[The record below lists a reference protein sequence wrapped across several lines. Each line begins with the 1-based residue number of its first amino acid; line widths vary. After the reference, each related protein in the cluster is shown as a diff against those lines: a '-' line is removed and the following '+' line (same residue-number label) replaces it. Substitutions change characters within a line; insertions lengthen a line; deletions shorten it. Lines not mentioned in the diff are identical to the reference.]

1 MENTPVRSKQH
12 GISEAYGVRSTVQFL
27 LVIMMGG
34 LLGSCNTSP
43 TGTIKE
49 NLPPRTSLTVDAIDI
64 DEDNRLSSSVA
75 ISWWG
80 DDPDGYIVG
89 YEVAIQDTTAAD
101 AWIFTT
107 RTDSTFVLPISEGN
121 ETEDVLFAVRAVDND
136 QQRDPNPA
144 TLVFPIKNTP
154 PITELNPLELPPD
167 TTYSVVS
174 FGWSFDDPD
183 GAATLLR
190 TEITFNDSTSG
201 WIPIPLDEE
210 GQQEVFITL
219 VSDNDP
225 VNPRSELFLGR
236 TLRETGIIIETLNSD
251 ANNKLFVR
259 TLDKALAISEMQS
272 VSWYMKSRKS
282 NILMLNDDAS
292 GSSAENLALY
302 LEQFIQ
308 LGFDVDVIN
317 ISDGTGLEG
326 GVVPISEAFPRV
338 IDPTVNLMMA
348 QWDHIF
354 WFSSSLSRNIN
365 YAQEILDRFFAR
377 GGTML
382 ATIPV
387 TKIDE
392 ESPLFN
398 FIPLQNYMPLNP
410 SAGETSFLLLNNSDV
425 TPVEGSGIELTMRYN
440 GGNNPNI
447 IPFEA
452 VSAAQELFEGNFR
465 KRFITGFTVP
475 FEGPSV
481 VAAEN
486 PEGNLIYFGIPLADL
501 NGSGNLNELMEE
513 LLIGRLEF
521 ASP

>member
-1 MENTPVRSKQH
+1 MEHLPAGKGRLATLFTLFVA
-12 GISEAYGVRSTVQFL
+12 GF
-27 LVIMMGG
+27 MGA
-34 LLGSCNTSP
+34 CNTSP
-43 TGTIKE
+43 TGTINE
-49 NLPPRTSLTVDAIDI
+49 NLPPRTSLTVEAIDI
-64 DEDNRLSSSVA
+64 DENNRLSSSVA

-89 YEVAIQDTTAAD
+89 YEVAIGDTTANA
-101 AWIFTT
+101 AWIFTN
-107 RTDSTFVLPISEGN
+107 RTDSVFVLPISEGN
-121 ETEDVLFAVRAVDND
+121 ETEDVLFAVRAVDNN
-136 QQRDPNPA
+136 QQRDPSPA
-144 TLVFPIKNTP
+144 TLIFPIKNTP
-154 PITELNPLELPPD
+154 PTTELNPLELPPD

-174 FGWSFDDPD
+174 FGWAFDDPD
-183 GAATLLR
+183 GASTLLR

-201 WIPIPLDEE
+201 WIPIPLDEP

-225 VNPRSELFLGR
+225 INPTAELFLGR
-236 TLRETGIIIETLNSD
+236 TLRETGITISTLSNN
-251 ANNKLFVR
+251 ATNKLFVR
-259 TLDKALAISEMQS
+259 TLDKALAVSEMKS
-272 VSWYMKSRKS
+272 VSWYMKSRNS
-282 NILMLNDDAS
+282 NILVLNDDAS
-292 GSSAENLALY
+292 GSSAEHLSVY
-302 LEQFIQ
+302 LDQFSQ
-308 LGFDVDVIN
+308 LGFGIDVID

-338 IDPTVNLMMA
+338 VDPTVNLMMA

-365 YAQEILDRFFAR
+365 YAQEILDRFFAQ

-425 TPVEGSGIELTMRYN
+425 TPAEGSGIDLTIRYN
-440 GGNNPNI
+440 GGNDPNI

-452 VSAAQELFEGNFR
+452 ISGAQELFEGNFR

-475 FEGPSV
+475 FDGPSV

-501 NGSGNLNELMEE
+501 NGSGNLNELMQ
-513 LLIGRLEF
+513 LLLVERLEF